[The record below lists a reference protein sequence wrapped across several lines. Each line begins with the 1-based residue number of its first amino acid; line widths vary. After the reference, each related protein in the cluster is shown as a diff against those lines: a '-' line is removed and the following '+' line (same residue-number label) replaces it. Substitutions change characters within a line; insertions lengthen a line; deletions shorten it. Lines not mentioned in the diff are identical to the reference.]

1 MPKLSLAFS
10 VSVNPLFNVQFVRT
24 FYSLKHL
31 PKILQYSPPIPT
43 DCPKLL
49 CEKAHHSEYS
59 ILHLIS
65 FFFLFFKLYITVSGI
80 NNLFLEN
87 DFCQRLV
94 QQCNI
99 LISSSIS
106 KSISQ
111 HCTQA
116 FAMLHIPTVKQY
128 LVKGN

>member
-1 MPKLSLAFS
+1 MPKLPLAFS

-59 ILHLIS
+59 ILHL
-65 FFFLFFKLYITVSGI
+65 
-80 NNLFLEN
+80 EN

-99 LISSSIS
+99 LMSSSIS
-106 KSISQ
+106 KSLSQ

-116 FAMLHIPTVKQY
+116 SAMLHIHVPPVKQY